1 MKMPHIKKNN
11 LKTKIKATT
20 LRIKDHPQVHTTK
33 VFFFY
38 SYIQQK
44 IHNLNSPIGTT
55 PKKQKKNKEP
65 HFTITSEKSIT

>member
-33 VFFFY
+33 VFFFFFIVTY
-38 SYIQQK
+38 
-44 IHNLNSPIGTT
+44 
-55 PKKQKKNKEP
+55 NKRY
-65 HFTITSEKSIT
+65 TI